1 MHGSS
6 WIYHHRFWTEY
17 PTEYPTDAQ
26 QRPHLRV
33 GVDSTAPNQ
42 VGYWTVDLNNLK
54 PWQKSSVAQVCAS
67 QLSLIS
73 LNSFAESFPSWHA
86 ARWRHLAQGRR
97 ELHETRGM
105 TGMICFFNA
114 QRVQVTDGT
123 STLKWFHSMT
133 QLNAVLHLGLRLRIS
148 RHRKPIRLR
157 AHFCV
162 NTISKAMV
170 TIDVHNRDVV
180 GSLRDAKITSTKD
193 SLKFEFYPLHGWY
206 KATLAEKESLLRV
219 GWPTPERLY
228 TQPDPMTRCEF
239 CHVLFW
245 KCSTLHRSILILFD

>member
-1 MHGSS
+1 MDLSS
-6 WIYHHRFWTEY
+6 PLLNWMFHLMS
-17 PTEYPTDAQ
+17 TEYPTDAQ
-26 QRPHLRV
+26 QRPRFRV

-54 PWQKSSVAQVCAS
+54 PWKNSSVAMLLSQVCAS
-67 QLSLIS
+67 QLSDLVELVRGELS
-73 LNSFAESFPSWHA
+73 KL
-86 ARWRHLAQGRR
+86 ARRTLTASRPGAKGTAWNPRDDRDDL
-97 ELHETRGM
+97 
-105 TGMICFFNA
+105 FFNA

-206 KATLAEKESLLRV
+206 
-219 GWPTPERLY
+219 G
-228 TQPDPMTRCEF
+228 
-239 CHVLFW
+239 
-245 KCSTLHRSILILFD
+245 LIWARIRRPSPKRNRY